1 MRPQRVKGHTDLI
14 QTGCGK
20 LYGTISNADE
30 EYQEVFFN
38 MGKCGGCAPS
48 FLDAIGRLISLAL
61 NEEKLTLALIKRAF
75 QGIRCP
81 TPTHDG
87 PIEVLS
93 CPDAIAKL
101 IEAHEEEEVGLK
113 GFT

>member
-14 QTGCGK
+14 KTGCGK
-20 LYGTISNADE
+20 LYCTISNKDE
-30 EYQEVFFN
+30 PYQEVFLN
-38 MGKCGGCAPS
+38 MGKSGGCAPS

-61 NEEKLTLALIKRAF
+61 NEERITLQTVKRAL

-81 TPTHDG
+81 TPLYEG
-87 PIEVLS
+87 ALS

-101 IEAHEEEEVGLK
+101 IELHEEEKDGLNSK
-113 GFT
+113 